1 MKKLFSKEFKIG
13 LVTIICALIL
23 FFGIDYLKGIN
34 IFKPENYFYVKYKN
48 VTGLAVS
55 SPVSIDGFKV
65 GLIRSIEYDY
75 THPGNVIVELSLDK
89 QLKVPAGSK
98 AILKSDLLGTASVEL
113 QLNQYVGAHHAIG
126 DTLTGINDSGLM
138 GTVTEKVVPQLE
150 TMLPKIDSI
159 LTGLNDIVT
168 NARLKETLLQVNNM
182 TAELE
187 ASSRSLNKLMRSDVP
202 VIVGNLKSM
211 SANFNEISQNVKEID
226 FAQLI
231 SSVNGTLA
239 NVKEL
244 TDKMNS
250 KDNTLGLLL
259 NSDGV
264 YQNLNNTLRHADSLM
279 IDLKANPKRYVH
291 FSVFG
296 KK

>member
-13 LVTIICALIL
+13 LITIICALIL

-34 IFKPENYFYVKYKN
+34 IFKPDNYFYAKYKN

-55 SPVSIDGFKV
+55 SPVFIDGFKV
-65 GLIRSIEYDY
+65 GLVRSIEYDY
-75 THPGNVIVELSLDK
+75 NDPGNVVVEMSLDK
-89 QLKVPAGSK
+89 KLKVPAGSK
-98 AILKSDLLGTASVEL
+98 ALLKADLLGTATIDL
-113 QLNQYVGAHHAIG
+113 QLNKYVGANHSIG
-126 DTLTGINDSGLM
+126 DTLIGSNDSGLM
-138 GTVTEKVVPQLE
+138 GTVTEKMLPQLE

-159 LTGLNDIVT
+159 LTGLNDIVA
-168 NARLKETLLQVNNM
+168 NAKLKETFLQVNSM

-187 ASSRSLNKLMRSDVP
+187 ASSRSLNKMMKTDVP
-202 VIVGNLKSM
+202 VIVGNLKTIT
-211 SANFNEISQNVKEID
+211 ANFSEVSQEVKAIN
-226 FAQLI
+226 FAELI
-231 SSVNGTLA
+231 NSVNATLA
-239 NVKEL
+239 NVHQL
-244 TDKMNS
+244 TEKMNS

-296 KK
+296 RK

>member
-13 LVTIICALIL
+13 FVTIICALVL

-34 IFKPENYFYVKYKN
+34 IFKPENYFYAKYTN

-55 SPVSIDGFKV
+55 SPVTIDGFKV

-75 THPGNVIVELSLDK
+75 AHPGNVIVEMSLDK
-89 QLKVPAGSK
+89 KLKVPAGSK
-98 AILKSDLLGTASVEL
+98 ALMKTDLLGTATIEL
-113 QLNQYVGAHHAIG
+113 QLNKYVGTHHAIG
-126 DTLTGINDSGLM
+126 DTLIGTSDSGLM
-138 GTVTEKVVPQLE
+138 GTVTDKMVPQLE
-150 TMLPKIDSI
+150 VMLPKMDSI
-159 LTGLNDIVT
+159 LSGLQDILA
-168 NARLKETLLQVNNM
+168 NGKIKETLINVNGM

-187 ASSRSLNKLMRSDVP
+187 STSRSLNKMMKSDVP
-202 VIVGNLKSM
+202 VIMGNLKSM
-211 SANFNEISQNVKEID
+211 SANFNEISQNVKTID
-226 FAQLI
+226 FNEIIA
-231 SSVNGTLA
+231 SVNKTLT
-239 NVKEL
+239 NVEEL
-244 TDKMNS
+244 TQKMNS
-250 KDNTLGLLL
+250 KDNTIGLLL

-296 KK
+296 RK